1 MSDDAVREARRLR
14 LQHDDCFYGPMK
26 GARCNC
32 DACVWAKAF
41 IDAEAELAAAHREN
55 ATLREALERIERL
68 SWPSPQWTTRSTIL
82 SVARAALAASPA
94 AEEPQ
99 P

>member
-1 MSDDAVREARRLR
+1 MSEGRLYWADEVAVIEA
-14 LQHDDCFYGPMK
+14 G
-26 GARCNC
+26 
-32 DACVWAKAF
+32 
-41 IDAEAELAAAHREN
+41 LAAARKRN
-55 ATLREALERIERL
+55 ATLQEALERIERL
-68 SWPSPQWTTRSTIL
+68 AWPSPQWTTRSTIL